1 MSSSIG
7 ESVPLPPPNS
17 RPDKEPRK
25 RGERFASYIGTTTF
39 RSCSIAGMPTL
50 GTLAS
55 NKGFSWQKWISPR
68 YTQSFPVVW
77 GDANRTLLC
86 SYELYGACGD
96 VFLLLPQWQLGLK
109 FFRSMSQRFIF
120 EVIGIWKSWTLL
132 KQPSLP
138 SHQLQQW
145 EASLEDGCPGVLKKP
160 PDWALLVLL
169 DLTLKKINATPG
181 GLEAQEKGESI
192 LWRASGKVFKSWSQ
206 RSR

>member
-25 RGERFASYIGTTTF
+25 WGERFASYIGTTTF

-55 NKGFSWQKWISPR
+55 NKGISWQKWISPR
-68 YTQSFPVVW
+68 YTQSFLVVW

-109 FFRSMSQRFIF
+109 FF
-120 EVIGIWKSWTLL
+120 SWTLL

-138 SHQLQQW
+138 
-145 EASLEDGCPGVLKKP
+145 KKSNYSKEKP
-160 PDWALLVLL
+160 HIFLCFFVWNWKM
-169 DLTLKKINATPG
+169 T
-181 GLEAQEKGESI
+181 AQVY
-192 LWRASGKVFKSWSQ
+192 W
-206 RSR
+206 RSRPTGRCWCFLI